1 MALESSKKSEGVT
14 IKGSP
19 TGLLIRLRDE
29 QDQFPFQLLIHDL
42 GERLRQ
48 SEKFFQHA
56 RTSIDLGKRE
66 IDSHELEQ
74 IQGLLG
80 LHGMELERVISGS
93 NNTRS
98 AARQLGVEFKLPSV
112 QNTRPP
118 VSTERDSIGMPFDS
132 AEALF
137 VRRTLRSGQEI
148 RHHGDVCLL
157 GDLNPGAKIV
167 AGGNIVVWGVVRGV
181 LEAGAVDKQTALSAT
196 VCALQ
201 LTPSILRIGEVV
213 ARAPE
218 VAPRYNGPEVALVRN
233 GTIVVEPW
241 SPKKF

>member
-1 MALESSKKSEGVT
+1 MTLESSKKSDGVT

-29 QDQFPFQLLIHDL
+29 QDQFPFQLLIQDL
-42 GERLRQ
+42 AERLRQ
-48 SEKFFQHA
+48 SDKFFQHA

-66 IDSHELEQ
+66 IDSNELEQ

-80 LHGMELERVISGS
+80 LHGIELERIISGS
-93 NNTRS
+93 NTTRS
-98 AARQLGVEFKLPSV
+98 AARQLGVEYKLPSS

-118 VSTERDSIGMPFDS
+118 ASIERDSAGVPFDS

-137 VRRTLRSGQEI
+137 VRRTLRSGQEV

-157 GDLNPGAKIV
+157 GDVNPGAKIV
-167 AGGNIVVWGVVRGV
+167 AGGSIVVWGVVRGV
-181 LEAGAVDKQTALSAT
+181 VEAGALNSKTAQSAT

-218 VAPRYNGPEVALVRN
+218 VAPRYNGPEIALVRN
-233 GTIVVEPW
+233 GAIVVEPW